1 MRDQHYK
8 SLLNSHDPSL
18 QWSIDLEY
26 HHNQHHDSSREG
38 SVGLMVGMPTWEL
51 RRWRQAW
58 VGRQNLST
66 YDLLVMWGDEEDGD
80 DDGDDGDGDG
90 ENQWNMMITKNFQCI
105 YHLLCLNNFLNLL
118 SAHTAIYK
126 VKGIWSTRERCHH
139 RGYDISAG
147 GILANV
153 SIGCLA
159 IGDRYLPP
167 HLTIAFARWRMMRIS
182 GKLGKTL
189 RRKYKVF
196 LNATKWRA
204 AIWLL

>member
-1 MRDQHYK
+1 MRYQYNK

-90 ENQWNMMITKNFQCI
+90 GNQWNMMITKNFQCI
-105 YHLLCLNNFLNLL
+105 YHLLCLNNFLNFTFGPHSNILGQRNL
-118 SAHTAIYK
+118 EYK
-126 VKGIWSTRERCHH
+126 GTMPSSRLWYIC
-139 RGYDISAG
+139 RGHPG
-147 GILANV
+147 
-153 SIGCLA
+153 
-159 IGDRYLPP
+159 
-167 HLTIAFARWRMMRIS
+167 
-182 GKLGKTL
+182 
-189 RRKYKVF
+189 
-196 LNATKWRA
+196 
-204 AIWLL
+204 